1 MTRPFPGV
9 VLAIA
14 MMFATACRP
23 SSPAADLTVQWQLV
37 PAAPVVGRELA
48 ADVTIHLPNGRPVLG
63 ARLNLEG
70 HMSHP
75 GMAPVIVPMTHAGE
89 GRYRAAVTL
98 TMSGDWAMFVSGEL
112 ADGQAVRQ
120 RVADVVAGAE

>member
-1 MTRPFPGV
+1 MTRLFPGA
-9 VLAIA
+9 VLAVA
-14 MMFATACRP
+14 MMLVTACRP
-23 SSPAADLTVQWQLV
+23 SSPAADLTVQWQLT
-37 PAAPVVGRELA
+37 PAAPVVGREVA
-48 ADVTIHLPNGRPVLG
+48 ADVTIQLPSGRPVLG

-75 GMAPVIVPMTHAGE
+75 GMAPVIAPMTHVGE
-89 GRYRAAVTL
+89 GRYRAVITL

>member
-1 MTRPFPGV
+1 MTRLFPGA
-9 VLAIA
+9 VLAVA
-14 MMFATACRP
+14 MMLVTACRP
-23 SSPAADLTVQWQLV
+23 SSPAADLTVHWQLV
-37 PAAPVVGRELA
+37 PAAPVVGREVA
-48 ADVTIHLPNGRPVLG
+48 ADVTIQLPNGRPVLG